1 MDSERFTLHFLGLE
15 NYSRSY
21 LPTQVAVRFA
31 FSAWICNRVSTSTF
45 QGTYLEVGDLFKI
58 SFCLRTRP
66 FWKVASYH
74 KGWQRPLM
82 WTQELHLRKTIPTL
96 FSAPHHFQL
105 YFSCRD
111 SHHAR
116 KPSSQMQ
123 LCKQAGL
130 SVPAPSTLQH
140 GFPTTWAPECIS
152 TASP

>member
-1 MDSERFTLHFLGLE
+1 M
-15 NYSRSY
+15 
-21 LPTQVAVRFA
+21 AVRFA

-45 QGTYLEVGDLFKI
+45 QGTYLVVGNLFKI

-111 SHHAR
+111 SHHTR

-130 SVPAPSTLQH
+130 SVPAPST
-140 GFPTTWAPECIS
+140 PTAWLSYHLGTRVHLHSLTITAPLRGPEFQANHLMKRG
-152 TASP
+152 T